1 LIVIV
6 QKILK
11 KFALIAL
18 IFLTGCSSTTFVYN
32 RIDYL
37 LPWYF
42 ASYVD
47 LSRDQ
52 KNYLD
57 ELLIPFFSWHRHEEL
72 PRYAEIIN
80 SVEGLLDSEVKVE
93 NIALITLDV
102 EESWFRL
109 EDGLLL
115 RIIPLAKDLTDEQI
129 NNFLQ
134 VMQTKTIES
143 ENKYLKRNDQAYQKD
158 NYNRL
163 RKNLRRFIGTM
174 SKEQLDLVKIASNNM
189 RRTDTEWIQ
198 NRKKLVANLSSILQR
213 KEGWEKRFIVITHRD
228 DLVSKNYRDTYAY
241 NIDLTHN
248 LIAAILNTRTE
259 KQDKKLRA
267 QLSKY
272 QADIETL
279 INHE

>member
-1 LIVIV
+1 M

-11 KFALIAL
+11 KFSLIIL

-32 RIDYL
+32 RIDFL
-37 LPWYF
+37 LPWYL

-52 KNYLD
+52 KQYLD

-72 PRYAEIIN
+72 PRYADIIN
-80 SVEGLLDSEVKVE
+80 SVEEILDSEVKVE
-93 NIALITLDV
+93 NITLITQDV

-109 EDGLLL
+109 EDELLL
-115 RIIPLAKDLTDEQI
+115 WILPLTKDLSDEQI

-143 ENKYLKRNDQAYQKD
+143 ENKYLKRNDQVYQKD

-174 SKEQLDLVKIASNNM
+174 SKEQLDLVKIASKSM
-189 RRTDTEWIQ
+189 RRVDTEWVQ
-198 NRKKLVANLSSILQR
+198 NRKKLVANLGSILQR
-213 KEGWEKRFIVITHRD
+213 KESWEKRFISITHRD
-228 DLVSKNYRDTYAY
+228 DLVSKNYRDNYAY
-241 NIDLTHN
+241 NIDITNH
-248 LIAAILNTRTE
+248 LIAAILNTRTN
-259 KQDKKLRA
+259 KQDKKIRA
-267 QLSKY
+267 QLKKY
-272 QADIETL
+272 RTDIETL

>member
-1 LIVIV
+1 M
-6 QKILK
+6 QNILK

-52 KNYLD
+52 KQYLD

-174 SKEQLDLVKIASNNM
+174 SKEQLDLVKIASKNM

-248 LIAAILNTRTE
+248 LIAAILNTRTK

>member
-1 LIVIV
+1 M

-11 KFALIAL
+11 KFSLIIL
-18 IFLTGCSSTTFVYN
+18 IFLTGCSSTTFIYN
-32 RIDYL
+32 RIDFL

-42 ASYVD
+42 AGYVD

-52 KNYLD
+52 KQYLD

-80 SVEGLLDSEVKVE
+80 SVEEILDSEVKVE
-93 NIALITLDV
+93 NITLITQDV

-109 EDGLLL
+109 EDELLL
-115 RIIPLAKDLTDEQI
+115 WILPLTKDLSDEQI

-143 ENKYLKRNDQAYQKD
+143 ENRYLKRNDQVYQKD

-174 SKEQLDLVKIASNNM
+174 SKEQLGFVKIASKNM
-189 RRTDTEWIQ
+189 RRVDTEWVQ
-198 NRKKLVANLSSILQR
+198 NRKKLVANLGSILQR
-213 KEGWEKRFIVITHRD
+213 KESWEKRFISITHRD
-228 DLVSKNYRDTYAY
+228 DLVSKNYRDNYAY
-241 NIDLTHN
+241 NIDITNH

-267 QLSKY
+267 QLKRY
-272 QADIETL
+272 RTDIETL
-279 INHE
+279 INDE

>member
-1 LIVIV
+1 M

-11 KFALIAL
+11 KFSLIIL
-18 IFLTGCSSTTFVYN
+18 IFLTGCSSTTFIYN
-32 RIDYL
+32 RIDFL

-42 ASYVD
+42 AGYVD

-52 KNYLD
+52 KQYLD
-57 ELLIPFFSWHRHEEL
+57 ELLIPFYSWHRHEEL

-80 SVEGLLDSEVKVE
+80 SVEEILDSEVKVE
-93 NIALITLDV
+93 NITLITQDV

-109 EDGLLL
+109 EDELLL
-115 RIIPLAKDLTDEQI
+115 WILPLTKDLSDEQI

-143 ENKYLKRNDQAYQKD
+143 ENRYLKRNDQVYQKD

-174 SKEQLDLVKIASNNM
+174 SKEQLDLVKIASKSM
-189 RRTDTEWIQ
+189 RRVDTEWVQ
-198 NRKKLVANLSSILQR
+198 NRKKLVANLGSILQR
-213 KEGWEKRFIVITHRD
+213 KESWEKRFISITHRD
-228 DLVSKNYRDTYAY
+228 DLVSKNYRDNYAY
-241 NIDLTHN
+241 NIDITNH

-267 QLSKY
+267 KLKRY
-272 QADIETL
+272 RTDIETL
-279 INHE
+279 INDE

>member
-52 KNYLD
+52 KQYLD

-109 EDGLLL
+109 VDGLLL
-115 RIIPLAKDLTDEQI
+115 RIIPLSKDLTDEQI

-134 VMQTKTIES
+134 VMQTKIIES
-143 ENKYLKRNDQAYQKD
+143 ENKYLKRNDQVYQKD

-163 RKNLRRFIGTM
+163 RKNLRRFIGRM
-174 SKEQLDLVKIASNNM
+174 SKDQLDLVKIASKNM

-213 KEGWEKRFIVITHRD
+213 EEGWEKRFIGITHRD

>member
-1 LIVIV
+1 M

-52 KNYLD
+52 KQYLD

-174 SKEQLDLVKIASNNM
+174 SKEQLDLVKIASKNM

-248 LIAAILNTRTE
+248 LIAAILNTRTK

>member
-1 LIVIV
+1 MIVIV

-52 KNYLD
+52 KQYLD

-143 ENKYLKRNDQAYQKD
+143 EKKYLKRNDQAYQKD

-174 SKEQLDLVKIASNNM
+174 SKEQLDLVKIASKNM
-189 RRTDTEWIQ
+189 RRVDTEWIQ

-213 KEGWEKRFIVITHRD
+213 KEGWQKHFTKITHRD
-228 DLVSKNYRDTYAY
+228 DLVSENYRNTYAY
-241 NIDLTHN
+241 NIDLTHH
-248 LIAAILNTRTE
+248 LIAAILNTRTK
-259 KQDKKLRA
+259 KQDKKIRA
-267 QLSKY
+267 QLKRY
-272 QADIETL
+272 RTDIEIL

>member
-1 LIVIV
+1 MIV
-6 QKILK
+6 QQILK

-32 RIDYL
+32 RIDIL
-37 LPWYF
+37 LPWYLG
-42 ASYVD
+42 SYVD

-52 KNYLD
+52 KQYLD
-57 ELLIPFFSWHRHEEL
+57 ELLIPFFNWHRHEEL

-80 SVEGLLDSEVKVE
+80 SVQGLLDSEVEVE

-109 EDGLLL
+109 EDELLL
-115 RIIPLAKDLTDEQI
+115 WIIPLAKDLTDEQI

-143 ENKYLKRNDQAYQKD
+143 ENKYLKRNDQVYQKD

-174 SKEQLDLVKIASNNM
+174 NKEQLDLVKIASKSM
-189 RRTDTEWIQ
+189 RRVDAEWIQ
-198 NRKKLVANLSSILQR
+198 NRKKLVANLGSILQR
-213 KEGWEKRFIVITHRD
+213 KEGWEKRFISITHRD
-228 DLVSKNYRDTYAY
+228 DLVSKNYRDNYAY
-241 NIDLTHN
+241 NIDVTHH
-248 LIAAILNTRTE
+248 LIAAILNTRTK
-259 KQDKKLRA
+259 KQDKKIRA
-267 QLSKY
+267 QLKRY
-272 QADIETL
+272 RTDIEIL

>member
-1 LIVIV
+1 M

-11 KFALIAL
+11 KFSLIIL

-32 RIDYL
+32 RIDFL
-37 LPWYF
+37 LPWYL

-52 KNYLD
+52 KQYLD
-57 ELLIPFFSWHRHEEL
+57 ELLIPFYSWHRHEEL

-80 SVEGLLDSEVKVE
+80 SVEEILDSEVKVE
-93 NIALITLDV
+93 NITLITQDV

-109 EDGLLL
+109 EDELLL
-115 RIIPLAKDLTDEQI
+115 WILPLTKDLSDEQI

-143 ENKYLKRNDQAYQKD
+143 ENKYLKRNDQVYQKH

-174 SKEQLDLVKIASNNM
+174 SKEQLDLVKIASKSM
-189 RRTDTEWIQ
+189 RRVDTEWVQ
-198 NRKKLVANLSSILQR
+198 NRKKLVANLGSILQR
-213 KEGWEKRFIVITHRD
+213 KESWEKRFISITHRD
-228 DLVSKNYRDTYAY
+228 DLVSKNYRDNYAY
-241 NIDLTHN
+241 NIDITNH

-267 QLSKY
+267 KLKRY
-272 QADIETL
+272 RTDIETL
-279 INHE
+279 INDE

>member
-1 LIVIV
+1 MIV
-6 QKILK
+6 QQILK

-32 RIDYL
+32 RIDIL
-37 LPWYF
+37 LPWYLG
-42 ASYVD
+42 SYVD

-52 KNYLD
+52 KQYLD

-109 EDGLLL
+109 GDGLLL

-134 VMQTKTIES
+134 VMQTKIIES
-143 ENKYLKRNDQAYQKD
+143 ENKYLKRNDQVYQKD
-158 NYNRL
+158 NYKRL

-174 SKEQLDLVKIASNNM
+174 NKEQLDLVKIASKSM
-189 RRTDTEWIQ
+189 RRVDAEWIQ
-198 NRKKLVANLSSILQR
+198 NRKKLVANLGSILQR
-213 KEGWEKRFIVITHRD
+213 EEGWEQRFISITHRD
-228 DLVSKNYRDTYAY
+228 DLVSKNYRDNYAY
-241 NIDLTHN
+241 NIDVTHH
-248 LIAAILNTRTE
+248 LIAAILNTRTK
-259 KQDKKLRA
+259 KQDKKIRA
-267 QLSKY
+267 QLKRY
-272 QADIETL
+272 RTDIEIL

>member
-1 LIVIV
+1 M

-11 KFALIAL
+11 KFSLIIL

-32 RIDYL
+32 RIDFL
-37 LPWYF
+37 LPWYL

-52 KNYLD
+52 KQYLD

-80 SVEGLLDSEVKVE
+80 SVEEILDSEVKVE
-93 NIALITLDV
+93 NITLITQDV

-109 EDGLLL
+109 EDELLL
-115 RIIPLAKDLTDEQI
+115 WILPLTKDLSDEQI

-143 ENKYLKRNDQAYQKD
+143 ENRYLKRNDQVYQKH

-174 SKEQLDLVKIASNNM
+174 SKEQLDLVKIASKSM
-189 RRTDTEWIQ
+189 RRVDTEWVQ
-198 NRKKLVANLSSILQR
+198 NRKKLVANLGSILQR
-213 KEGWEKRFIVITHRD
+213 KESWEKRFISITHRD
-228 DLVSKNYRDTYAY
+228 DLVSKNYRDNYAY
-241 NIDLTHN
+241 NIDITNH

-267 QLSKY
+267 QLKRY
-272 QADIETL
+272 RTDIETL
-279 INHE
+279 INDE

>member
-1 LIVIV
+1 M

-32 RIDYL
+32 WIDYL

-174 SKEQLDLVKIASNNM
+174 SKEQLDLVKIASKNM

-213 KEGWEKRFIVITHRD
+213 EEGWQKRFKKITHRD
-228 DLVSKNYRDTYAY
+228 DLVSENYRNTYAY

-248 LIAAILNTRTE
+248 LIAAILNTRTK

>member
-1 LIVIV
+1 MIV
-6 QKILK
+6 QQILK

-32 RIDYL
+32 RIDIL
-37 LPWYF
+37 LPWYLG
-42 ASYVD
+42 SYVD

-52 KNYLD
+52 KQYLD
-57 ELLIPFFSWHRHEEL
+57 ELLIPFFNWHRHEEL

-80 SVEGLLDSEVKVE
+80 SVQGLLDSEVEVE

-109 EDGLLL
+109 GDGLLL

-134 VMQTKTIES
+134 VMQTKIIES
-143 ENKYLKRNDQAYQKD
+143 ENKYLKRNDQVYQKD
-158 NYNRL
+158 NYKRL

-174 SKEQLDLVKIASNNM
+174 NKEKLDLVKIASKSM
-189 RRTDTEWIQ
+189 RRVDAEWIQ
-198 NRKKLVANLSSILQR
+198 NRKKLVANLGSILQR
-213 KEGWEKRFIVITHRD
+213 EEGWEQRFISITHRD
-228 DLVSKNYRDTYAY
+228 DLVSKNYRDNYAY
-241 NIDLTHN
+241 NIDVTHH
-248 LIAAILNTRTE
+248 LIAAILNTRTK
-259 KQDKKLRA
+259 KQDKKIRA
-267 QLSKY
+267 QLKRY
-272 QADIETL
+272 RTDIETL

>member
-1 LIVIV
+1 M

-11 KFALIAL
+11 KFSLIIL
-18 IFLTGCSSTTFVYN
+18 IFLTGCSSTTFIYN
-32 RIDYL
+32 RIDFL

-42 ASYVD
+42 AGYVD

-52 KNYLD
+52 KQYLD

-72 PRYAEIIN
+72 PRYADIIN
-80 SVEGLLDSEVKVE
+80 SVEEILDSEVKVE
-93 NIALITLDV
+93 NITLITQDV

-109 EDGLLL
+109 EDELLL
-115 RIIPLAKDLTDEQI
+115 WILPLTKDLSDEQI

-143 ENKYLKRNDQAYQKD
+143 ENKYLKRNDQVYQKH

-174 SKEQLDLVKIASNNM
+174 SKEQLDLVKIASKSM
-189 RRTDTEWIQ
+189 RRVDTKWVQ
-198 NRKKLVANLSSILQR
+198 NRKKLVANLGSILQR
-213 KEGWEKRFIVITHRD
+213 KESWEKRFISITHRD
-228 DLVSKNYRDTYAY
+228 DLVSKNYRDNYAY
-241 NIDLTHN
+241 NIDITNH

-259 KQDKKLRA
+259 KQDKKIRA
-267 QLSKY
+267 QLKRY
-272 QADIETL
+272 RTDIETL
-279 INHE
+279 INDE

>member
-1 LIVIV
+1 M

-11 KFALIAL
+11 KFSLIIL

-32 RIDYL
+32 RIDFL
-37 LPWYF
+37 LPWYL

-52 KNYLD
+52 KQYLD

-80 SVEGLLDSEVKVE
+80 SVEEILDSEVKVE
-93 NIALITLDV
+93 NITLITQDV

-109 EDGLLL
+109 EDELLL
-115 RIIPLAKDLTDEQI
+115 WILPLTKDLSDEQI

-143 ENKYLKRNDQAYQKD
+143 ENKYLKRNDQVYQKH

-174 SKEQLDLVKIASNNM
+174 SKEQLDLVKIASKSM
-189 RRTDTEWIQ
+189 RRVDTEWVQ
-198 NRKKLVANLSSILQR
+198 NRKKLVANLGSILQR
-213 KEGWEKRFIVITHRD
+213 KESWEKRFISITHRD
-228 DLVSKNYRDTYAY
+228 DLVSKNYRDNYAY
-241 NIDLTHN
+241 NIDITNH

-267 QLSKY
+267 QLKRY
-272 QADIETL
+272 RTDIETL
-279 INHE
+279 INDE